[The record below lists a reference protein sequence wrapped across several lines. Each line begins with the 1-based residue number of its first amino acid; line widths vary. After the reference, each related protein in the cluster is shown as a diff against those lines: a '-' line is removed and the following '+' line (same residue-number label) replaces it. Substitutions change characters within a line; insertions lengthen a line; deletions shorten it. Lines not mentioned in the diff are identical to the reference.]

1 MSLRSFSRAHQE
13 SVLVLCAI
21 GLLVALVAYTAWAIT
36 SLTGNLA
43 QAITVQKG
51 DEKSATFHL
60 EELKKLKLPGIE

>member
-1 MSLRSFSRAHQE
+1 M
-13 SVLVLCAI
+13 LCAI